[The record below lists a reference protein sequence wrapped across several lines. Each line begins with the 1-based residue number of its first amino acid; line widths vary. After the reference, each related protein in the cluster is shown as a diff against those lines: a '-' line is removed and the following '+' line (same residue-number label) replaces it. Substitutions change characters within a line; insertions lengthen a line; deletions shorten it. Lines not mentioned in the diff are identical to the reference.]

1 MALTPLF
8 ETINRSDNLTRLFN
22 AFFFSLAAI
31 RFGWKKEAALR
42 QELVLFAIAVPL
54 AILISSNAWKFLT
67 LISIILLLLAVE
79 FLNTAIEK
87 LADRVCVEQDP
98 LIKIAK
104 DCGSAAVLMILIIAS
119 GVWFLAFWEW
129 LVSPAT
135 L

>member
-1 MALTPLF
+1 M
-8 ETINRSDNLTRLFN
+8 TRLFN